1 MEIREKKFKI
11 WNDSTKSW
19 VGIKEL
25 LNGEDVTTLD
35 YLGFDDINGE
45 MLFEADIVEVQGHPF
60 HRYEGDICGVRG
72 LNGRYVLKWN
82 NKMEIVLTRNPK
94 DNEDGG
100 WLLNR
105 MYCYITKVGNY
116 LECPNKLKGD

>member
-1 MEIREKKFKI
+1 MFPVREKKFAV
-11 WNDSTKSW
+11 WNDTKKKWTGTDSICSDDNNI
-19 VGIKEL
+19 V
-25 LNGEDVTTLD
+25 LD
-35 YLGFDDINGE
+35 YLGYKDLQGQ

-60 HRYEGDICGVRG
+60 HRNEGDICGVIG

-82 NKMEIVLTRNPK
+82 DKMEIILTRNPE

-116 LECPNKLKGD
+116 LESPEVLK